1 MELDGAAAPGVGQLI
16 INNQNSSAT
25 VIVGGIKVS
34 RASITLAK
42 KRTSSS
48 QTHYIRY

>member
-1 MELDGAAAPGVGQLI
+1 MELDGAAAPGVAQLI

-34 RASITLAK
+34 REFNTPAKNRRLA
-42 KRTSSS
+42 T
-48 QTHYIRY
+48 YVINL